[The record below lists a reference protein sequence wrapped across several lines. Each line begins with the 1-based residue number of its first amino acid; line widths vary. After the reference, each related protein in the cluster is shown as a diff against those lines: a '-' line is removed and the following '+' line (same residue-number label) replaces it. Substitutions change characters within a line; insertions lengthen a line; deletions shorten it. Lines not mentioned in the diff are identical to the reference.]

1 MKKTLFYLLS
11 LLSVETFAQN
21 LQPTATAAYSYDLN
35 PIDMT
40 YVNLKKLFLKPISER
55 DFVYRSVLESKLNTT
70 YYSIVEDQAQ
80 SELHISFKTVEV
92 VTSPI
97 NTTSKSETKTKK
109 DGSTYVVTTYNSE
122 IKLKF
127 FAEISLYLGDGT
139 KLITK
144 TAEYPQ
150 SYVGSSSTKQGAI
163 DECNNNRSKSQSTSV
178 NYVIESALSPI
189 QNQFLIQRKSV
200 TPYVFNIKSRKQDYT
215 DFNDAATSLKT
226 WFDAGSYDVTSAD
239 YTKAMT
245 VIEEGLKEHNP
256 EDRKARVDNEIA
268 AVCLYYQAYAA
279 FVTKDYKKA
288 QELILKSEELDRR
301 IHFTQEGLK
310 DALKL
315 MQERKMF

>member
-40 YVNLKKLFLKPISER
+40 YVNLKKIFLKPISEK

-109 DGSTYVVTTYNSE
+109 DGSTYVVTTFSSE
-122 IKLKF
+122 MKVKY

-139 KLITK
+139 KLMTK
-144 TAEYPQ
+144 TSEYPT
-150 SYVGSSSTKQGAI
+150 SYVGSSSTRQSAI
-163 DECNNNRSKSQSTSV
+163 DECNNNRSKGQASST
-178 NYVIESALSPI
+178 NTVIDGALSPI

-226 WFDAGSYDVTSAD
+226 WFDAGSYDVASAD

>member
-1 MKKTLFYLLS
+1 MKKTLFCFLS
-11 LLSVETFAQN
+11 LISLGTFAQN
-21 LQPTATAAYSYDLN
+21 LQPSAAATFSYDLN
-35 PIDMT
+35 PTDMT
-40 YVNLKKLFLKPISER
+40 YVNLKKIFLKPISEK
-55 DFVYRSVLESKLNTT
+55 DFVYRSALESKLNTS

-80 SELHISFKTVEV
+80 SELHISFKTVQV
-92 VTSPI
+92 VTSAMK
-97 NTTSKSETKTKK
+97 NTVSSETKTKK
-109 DGSTYVVTTYNSE
+109 DGSTYVVTTYKSE
-122 IKLKF
+122 MTERY

-139 KLITK
+139 KLMTK
-144 TAEYPQ
+144 TAEKLQTY
-150 SYVGSSSTKQGAI
+150 SGAGSTRDAGI
-163 DECNNNRSKSQSTSV
+163 NECNNARNNGQTNNMNTTIS
-178 NYVIESALSPI
+178 EALFVI
-189 QNQFLIQRKSV
+189 QNQFLVQRRTV

-226 WFDAGSYDVTSAD
+226 WFDGGSFDLSSAD

-268 AVCLYYQAYAA
+268 AVCYYYKAYAA

-288 QELILKSEELDRR
+288 QEFILKSEELDRR

-315 MQERKMF
+315 MQDRKMI